1 MGISV
6 SVSQLASRVGPALP
20 PADDMTSDQFAAY
33 MDAQQ

>member
-1 MGISV
+1 MGTSPKA
-6 SVSQLASRVGPALP
+6 SQQASRVGPALP